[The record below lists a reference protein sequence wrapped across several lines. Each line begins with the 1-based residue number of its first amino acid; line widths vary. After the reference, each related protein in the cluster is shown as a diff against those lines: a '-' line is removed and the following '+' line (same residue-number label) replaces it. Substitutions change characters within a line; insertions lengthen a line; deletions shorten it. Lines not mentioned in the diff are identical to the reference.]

1 MYSYSSNSALLIEY
15 VMERNLTSLQSFL
28 EYEISQG
35 FDINSVLPVD
45 RFTPNLGWTLIF
57 YAAESGDISILD
69 YLCSLGA
76 DINIRDSTGS
86 TICHYLIKA
95 KRLNLLT
102 ILLNYEVDLDIRDCN
117 NYKAYEYKHVV
128 RSDFYY
134 SKIDSVVEQ
143 FKINKLRRK
152 THFLF
157 VMKYSQLYSKLPR
170 TIKRFILE
178 MYFA

>member
-1 MYSYSSNSALLIEY
+1 MYSFLNNSALLIDY
-15 VMERNLTSLQSFL
+15 IMERDLPSLQLFL
-28 EYEISQG
+28 ESEISQG

-69 YLCSLGA
+69 YLCSRGA

-102 ILLNYEVDLDIRDCN
+102 ILLKYEVDLDIRDFSN
-117 NYKAYEYKHVV
+117 NKAYEYKHVV

-134 SKIDSVVEQ
+134 SQIDAIVEQ
-143 FKINKLRRK
+143 FKLNKLRRK